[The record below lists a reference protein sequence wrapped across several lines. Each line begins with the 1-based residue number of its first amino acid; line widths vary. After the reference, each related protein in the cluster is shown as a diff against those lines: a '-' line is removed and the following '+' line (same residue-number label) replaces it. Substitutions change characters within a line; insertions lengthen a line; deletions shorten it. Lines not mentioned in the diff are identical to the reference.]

1 MTPLIFPA
9 ASFAH
14 VYTVYT
20 PAAEPDPISKFA
32 GLSASHPVS
41 FIEGVVELLDI
52 NHPVI
57 PTLSVPDRL
66 KVIIE
71 LSEEA
76 SLVLEK
82 TKIVGF
88 SVSIVVVVVDDV
100 VVEFD
105 TYVVVVVV
113 DAYVVVVGAT
123 VVVTYVSIVV
133 VVGAIVVVVI
143 TV

>member
-1 MTPLIFPA
+1 M
-9 ASFAH
+9 
-14 VYTVYT
+14 YTVYT

-32 GLSASHPVS
+32 GLSASHPAS

-88 SVSIVVVVVDDV
+88 SVSIVVVVVVVDDV

-123 VVVTYVSIVV
+123 VVVVEFDTYVV
-133 VVGAIVVVVI
+133 VVVVDDVVI